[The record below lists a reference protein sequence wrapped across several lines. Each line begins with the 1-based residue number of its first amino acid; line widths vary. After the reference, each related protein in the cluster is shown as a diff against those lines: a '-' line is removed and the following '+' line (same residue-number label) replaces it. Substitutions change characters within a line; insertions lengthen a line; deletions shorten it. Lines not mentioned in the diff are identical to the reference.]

1 MKKRFLT
8 CRQFVWMR
16 HQCVYLYFVGL
27 FDEVNLLLHF
37 VTPTYILST
46 GASQNVTH
54 VSWNRLP
61 NTSWFS
67 IGNLQSVFLYFSS
80 LSQWPLSLRCS
91 VSFLLRH
98 CWNTRFTLSSK
109 KNKLV
114 LWISPGLWET
124 KGGEHLVDFGLILPH
139 SRNNKWSEAV
149 ATRPDTWSQG

>member
-8 CRQFVWMR
+8 CRQFGWMR
-16 HQCVYLYFVGL
+16 HQCVYLYCVGP

-80 LSQWPLSLRCS
+80 LSQWPLSLRGWLVWGLAGKLGSGAS

-109 KNKLV
+109 KTNLSSGSHLACEKQKEGNILWTLV
-114 LWISPGLWET
+114 
-124 KGGEHLVDFGLILPH
+124 
-139 SRNNKWSEAV
+139 
-149 ATRPDTWSQG
+149 